1 MVPPVPSGADVL
13 VGIFVGGQSSRMGGV
28 PKGTLRAPDGSA
40 SIVERLVG
48 VARELGTGGVVLVGQ
63 RPVYAPLGLPMLEDQ
78 PPGVGPLGGLLAL
91 LQHAARAS
99 YPRVVAL
106 ACDLPYVTPAIV
118 QRLIEHAPHA
128 TAVAPYHGDQWQTM
142 CARYATR
149 EVSAYA
155 ERALARREHSLQ
167 TLFAALGAAAE
178 RLPLGDGEQALLR
191 DWDSPEDIDA

>member
-1 MVPPVPSGADVL
+1 MPPLQSGRTVL

-48 VARELGTGGVVLVGQ
+48 LARELGAGSVVLVGQ
-63 RPVYAPLGLPMLEDQ
+63 RPVYAPLGLPMLADD

-91 LQHAARAS
+91 LRHAERSS
-99 YPRVVAL
+99 YPRALAL
-106 ACDLPYVTPAIV
+106 ACDLPYVTPDIV

-128 TAVAPYHGDQWQTM
+128 AAVAPYHGDQWQTM

-149 EVSAYA
+149 EVSALA
-155 ERALARREHSLQ
+155 ERALERREHSLQ

-178 RLPLGDGEQALLR
+178 RLPLGDGEEALLR
-191 DWDSPEDIDA
+191 DWDCPEDIDI